1 MSGIYGGVSSIIL
14 KQYSKAI
21 CIHCVAHCLD
31 LVVHDLMDQCAS
43 ISNCILC
50 VKDIID
56 FIRRSPKLQ
65 EALYT
70 ISEEKGG
77 PGIKANGL
85 YGQINKFDFFF
96 GLKLGHLIF
105 TDTEKLSRAFQSSDC
120 CLQDVFC
127 AAEAIIHRFRRIQDD
142 INFEL
147 FYNQVVKDSEGFT
160 KRSVLPRLR
169 QPPRRYQS
177 NTNPVNHASC
187 EDFYQ
192 K

>member
-1 MSGIYGGVSSIIL
+1 MT
-14 KQYSKAI
+14 K
-21 CIHCVAHCLD
+21 IHNCFN
-31 LVVHDLMDQCAS
+31 AS
-43 ISNCILC
+43 IET
-50 VKDIID
+50 II
-56 FIRRSPKLQ
+56 
-65 EALYT
+65 
-70 ISEEKGG
+70 
-77 PGIKANGL
+77 
-85 YGQINKFDFFF
+85 
-96 GLKLGHLIF
+96 
-105 TDTEKLSRAFQSSDC
+105 SS
-120 CLQDVFC
+120 FS
-127 AAEAIIHRFRRIQDD
+127 DD